1 MTLAFSIKSNMWT
14 TEYSFEPHCY
24 AETDGRMLAFKSIAN
39 AGALAGRK
47 VWMHDET
54 QDRNLFY
61 DTGYPSKISVVSN
74 EDPSATKA
82 YEAVSLETLY
92 NDWSM
97 QVETHEQSGGTDV
110 FVEKENDQYAEVPKD
125 IKITAANLTYVGTAL
140 GSSLIMNSSTES
152 IKMKSLSGKMPIGTL
167 CFRNKS
173 ESTQGVG
180 SNAGDGAIVAIDS
193 QTSGRV
199 FNILGT
205 ASEDQEAFVKAVDM
219 SQGRLLISNTPTT
232 SAGGPIQEQKYFNN
246 TTEVEIWVAS
256 PDSGESFKGD
266 YLVVDLETPATPDNF
281 ELYAINVDQ
290 HKVNLDHRLGQNN

>member
-24 AETDGRMLAFKSIAN
+24 AETDGRMLAFKSVAN

-61 DTGYPSKISVVSN
+61 GAGYPSKVSVVSN

-140 GSSLIMNSSTES
+140 GSSLIMNASTES
-152 IKMKSLSGKMPIGTL
+152 IRMTSLSGKMPIGTL

-180 SNAGDGAIVAIDS
+180 ANAGDGAIVAINN
-193 QTSGRV
+193 QTNGRV

-205 ASEDQEAFVKAVDM
+205 ASEDQEAFVKAVGL
-219 SQGRLLISNTPTT
+219 SQGSLLISNPPTT
-232 SAGGPIQEQKYFNN
+232 SAGGPFQDEEFFNN